1 MKSGTL
7 SLEEIQGF
15 KGKYPR
21 QLYVLFLTEMWE
33 RFTFYGMRALLI
45 LFMIS
50 GASFPAFGDEKAN
63 LTYGA
68 YQALVYAMPVFGGML
83 ADRLIGARKAIFW
96 GGILMALGNFVLAV
110 PDTIMGFY
118 LGMGCIVVGN
128 GFFKPNISSMV
139 GQLYGPNDPRRDAG
153 FSLFYMGINI
163 GAFLGSLLCGW
174 IGQTYNWHYGFGLAG
189 LFMILGLMVFRSGQK
204 TLGPIGSVP
213 ESVAQDSSAKRRRM
227 DMAIM
232 LGSLAVIPLFGLILY
247 YYRIMGTLFV
257 PFGLLA
263 LGYILYLAGKEP
275 LEARMKIMAAL
286 VMIVFSILFWGFY
299 EQGGGSLNL
308 FAARNVNMN
317 FFGLELASA
326 AVNNAVNPVW
336 VIFLSPVFGYLWIVL
351 ARKRKEPRTPVK
363 FSLGLI
369 LLGLSFLVFVLG
381 GMLAGDDG
389 RISLGIFIMGYF
401 VMSSGELC
409 LSPIGLSMIT
419 KLSPA
424 RMVGLM
430 MGMWF
435 LASAFGQYV
444 AGWVGTLMSIPAEEG
459 EASGLVVNP
468 VESLPVYMSVFET
481 IAYVSI
487 GSGVLLLILSPL
499 LRRWMKEVH

>member
-444 AGWVGTLMSIPAEEG
+444 AGWVGTLMSIPPEEG

>member
-1 MKSGTL
+1 ML
-7 SLEEIQGF
+7 SLEEIQSF
-15 KGKYPR
+15 PGKYPR
-21 QLYVLFLTEMWE
+21 QLYILFLTEMWE

-110 PDTIMGFY
+110 PESIWGFY

-139 GQLYGPNDPRRDAG
+139 GQLYGPQDPRRDAG

-204 TLGPIGSVP
+204 SLGPIGAVP
-213 ESVAQDSSAKRRRM
+213 EAVVQGSPVRRRRL
-227 DMAIM
+227 DMAII
-232 LGSLAVIPLFGLILY
+232 LGSLAMIPVLALILY

-275 LEARMKIMAAL
+275 LVARMKIMAAL
-286 VMIVFSILFWGFY
+286 VMILFSILFWGFY

-389 RISLGIFIMGYF
+389 RISLGIFVLGYF

-444 AGWVGTLMSIPAEEG
+444 AGWVGTLMSIPSEEG
-459 EASGLVVNP
+459 EASGLVVNA
-468 VESLPVYMSVFET
+468 VESLPIYMSVFES
-481 IAYVSI
+481 IAYISI
-487 GSGVLLLILSPL
+487 GSGVLLLLLSPL